1 MRPRADSP
9 VPARGSIAD
18 GETLLFAEAA
28 KRLGWCSKSRRA
40 AIRAGLR
47 VVQFGRWQYTTGR
60 WVREFV
66 ERLAQR
72 QADDANSEPLG
83 DQHSGAPAHD

>member
-1 MRPRADSP
+1 MRPRADLP
-9 VPARGSIAD
+9 APARGSIRD
-18 GETLLFAEAA
+18 DETLLYSEAA
-28 KRLGWCSKSRRA
+28 RRLGLCAKSRRA

-66 ERLAQR
+66 EGLANQR
-72 QADDANSEPLG
+72 PNNDNG
-83 DQHSGAPAHD
+83 DQGSGGPAHD

>member
-1 MRPRADSP
+1 LCA
-9 VPARGSIAD
+9 
-18 GETLLFAEAA
+18 
-28 KRLGWCSKSRRA
+28 KSRRA

-66 ERLAQR
+66 EGLAAQQR
-72 QADDANSEPLG
+72 NDNASGDGNG
-83 DQHSGAPAHD
+83 DQGEGGPARD

>member
-1 MRPRADSP
+1 MRRAQDTP
-9 VPARGSIAD
+9 PTRGAVRD
-18 GETLLFAEAA
+18 DETLLYSEAA
-28 KRLGWCSKSRRA
+28 RRLGLCAKSRRA

-66 ERLAQR
+66 EGLAEQPAGDGDG
-72 QADDANSEPLG
+72 QEEPG
-83 DQHSGAPAHD
+83 V

>member
-1 MRPRADSP
+1 MKPRPDAP
-9 VPARGSIAD
+9 VPARGSIRD
-18 GETLLFAEAA
+18 DETLLYSEAA
-28 KRLGWCSKSRRA
+28 RRLGLCAKSRRA

-66 ERLAQR
+66 ERLAEQ
-72 QADDANSEPLG
+72 QAG
-83 DQHSGAPAHD
+83 DQGQGGDGNG